1 MTPTKSQFEAFEN
14 AYQYFN
20 KKLFAD
26 ELPSVILNL
35 SRKSKAMGF
44 VAPNRWKSSRKK
56 AGTAADIH
64 ELSINP
70 EILCMDL
77 IEVYSTLV
85 HEQCHIW
92 QFSLGNPSRS
102 GYHNQEWSDKMI
114 SVGLMP
120 STTGKPGGKTIGQR
134 MSDYPIKNGVFLK
147 ALKRLPKKYKLP
159 FISIEGESL
168 AQQLSA
174 GGSQAPSEDGQSDE
188 KKKKNKV
195 KYTCIKCS
203 TNVWGKPDLNIICGE
218 CSSQFTNAIK

>member
-20 KKLFAD
+20 KKLFAG
-26 ELPSVILNL
+26 ELPAVILNL

-44 VAPNRWKSSRKK
+44 VAPFRWKSSRKK
-56 AGTAADIH
+56 IGAAADIH

-70 EILCMDL
+70 EILCLDV
-77 IEVYSTLV
+77 IEVFSTLV

-102 GYHNQEWSDKMI
+102 GYHNREWADKMV

-120 STTGKPGGKTIGQR
+120 SSTGKLGGKTTGQN
-134 MSDYPIKNGVFLK
+134 MSDYPIENGIFLK
-147 ALKRLPKKYKLP
+147 ALKKLPKKYKLP
-159 FISIEGESL
+159 FISIEGEAKL
-168 AQQLSA
+168 KQLSA
-174 GGSQAPSEDGQSDE
+174 EGGAAPSEAAQPDD

-195 KYTCIKCS
+195 KYSCS
-203 TNVWGKPDLNIICGE
+203 SCGTNVWGKPELSLICGACHKPFVE
-218 CSSQFTNAIK
+218 N

>member
-20 KKLFAD
+20 KKLFAG
-26 ELPSVILNL
+26 ELPAVILNL

-44 VAPNRWKSSRKK
+44 VAPFRWKSSKK
-56 AGTAADIH
+56 AVGVKGDIH

-77 IEVYSTLV
+77 VEVFSTLV

-102 GYHNQEWSDKMI
+102 GYHNKEWADKMV

-120 STTGKPGGKTIGQR
+120 SSTGKPGGKITGQN
-134 MSDYPIKNGVFLK
+134 MSDYPIENGVFLN
-147 ALKRLPKKYKLP
+147 ALKKLPKKYKLP
-159 FISIEGESL
+159 FISIEGEQKYTQ
-168 AQQLSA
+168 AA
-174 GGSQAPSEDGQSDE
+174 METKPNESQTAAAEE

-195 KYTCIKCS
+195 KYSCEGCG
-203 TNVWGKPDLNIICGE
+203 TNVWGKPELSLICGACHHPFSE
-218 CSSQFTNAIK
+218 I

>member
-26 ELPSVILNL
+26 ELPAVILNL

-44 VAPNRWKSSRKK
+44 VAPFRWKSSKKK
-56 AGTAADIH
+56 AGVKGDIH

-77 IEVYSTLV
+77 LEVFSTLV

-92 QFSLGNPSRS
+92 QFSLGTPSRM
-102 GYHNQEWSDKMI
+102 GYHNKEWADKMI

-120 STTGKPGGKTIGQR
+120 SSTGKPGGKITGQN
-134 MSDYPIKNGVFLK
+134 MNDYPIENGVFLK
-147 ALKRLPKKYKLP
+147 ALKKLPKKYKLP
-159 FISIEGESL
+159 FISIEGEL
-168 AQQLSA
+168 KYAQA
-174 GGSQAPSEDGQSDE
+174 AEGANPSESQEAEPDE

-195 KYTCIKCS
+195 KYSCPSCGA
-203 TNVWGKPDLNIICGE
+203 NVWGKPDLDIICGN
-218 CSSQFTNAIK
+218 CKQKFQD